1 MKVVVERTGGFAGVR
16 RRGERNGEDLS
27 ADQHAALKKL
37 MDLATPAAPADAG
50 ADRFTYRIEV
60 QDENGTKQVAVPESA
75 VPASLA
81 EIATH

>member
-37 MDLATPAAPADAG
+37 MDPAPPAAPADAG

-60 QDENGTKQVAVPESA
+60 RDENGTRQVTVPESA
-75 VPASLA
+75 MPPGLA